1 MTRTRTLTIALAV
14 GLAAVVPGAA
24 EAPAHELELAKLNR
38 VYTDLVGEL
47 APFALDP
54 VTVRLSSP
62 RHSVLV
68 RDHKVALRPLGGG
81 RAEGR
86 LEIELLGKGEI
97 VADVD
102 LAGSVSRLADE
113 LILPPQRVALDGRV
127 RLSRGDGGYH
137 VLPERMPASVR
148 VEIRSPL
155 IDRVVGACQ
164 GAALLSFGSI
174 DCGPVRA
181 ALERPAIP
189 LPASGGELFLPDA
202 ELTDDD
208 RAALDALIAAAR

>member
-1 MTRTRTLTIALAV
+1 MTKTRTLALALSV
-14 GLAAVVPGAA
+14 GLAAVAPGVA
-24 EAPAHELELAKLNR
+24 EAPAHELELEKLNR

-47 APFALDP
+47 APLAFDP

-62 RHSVLV
+62 RQTVLV

-102 LAGSVSRLADE
+102 LGGSVSRLADE
-113 LILPPQRVALDGRV
+113 LILPPQRIALDGGV
-127 RLSRGDGGYH
+127 RLARGDGGYR
-137 VLPERMPASVR
+137 VVPERMPASVR
-148 VEIRSPL
+148 IEIRSGL
-155 IDRVVGACQ
+155 IDRVVAACE
-164 GAALLSFGSI
+164 GAALLSLGAI
-174 DCGPVRA
+174 DCEPVRGS
-181 ALERPAIP
+181 LERPAIP
-189 LPASGGELFLPDA
+189 LPAAGGELFLADA